1 VNYIKN
7 PKNII
12 IALLIMFVIGSAIFV
27 QKKKTEIET
36 YHRQEIHV
44 LDSIYKYDSVTFAQK
59 YTLLDSVY
67 NVTRRQRDSLYVKD
81 SVNSKTKTVQIRY
94 IYKDSIIEVTVTDH
108 EYVAVTQKT
117 ISSLKDSISN
127 GEKKLTELNTEIAE
141 LKKELTVKKI
151 DTVIVDSTKTVI
163 IDPVDKKFVVYGNVF
178 GKSTQDISLG
188 VGAEVGGEY
197 KILSPMY
204 IGTAIRK
211 DGVSSTDG
219 YNALVK
225 VGVKFEF

>member
-1 VNYIKN
+1 
-7 PKNII
+7 
-12 IALLIMFVIGSAIFV
+12 MFVIGSGIFV

-67 NVTRRQRDSLYVKD
+67 NVTSRQRDSLYVKD

-127 GEKKLTELNTEIAE
+127 GEKKLTELNTEITE

-163 IDPVDKKFVVYGNVF
+163 IEPVDKKFVVYGNVF

>member
-127 GEKKLTELNTEIAE
+127 GEKKLTELNTEITE

-163 IDPVDKKFVVYGNVF
+163 IEPVDKKFVVYGNVF

>member
-1 VNYIKN
+1 MNYIKT
-7 PKNII
+7 PKNMI
-12 IALLIMFVIGSAIFV
+12 IALLIMFVIGSGIFV

-44 LDSIYKYDSVTFAQK
+44 LDSIYKSDSVTFAQK

-117 ISSLKDSISN
+117 ITSLKDSISN
-127 GEKKLTELNTEIAE
+127 GEKKLTELNAEITE
-141 LKKELTVKKI
+141 LKKELAVKKI

-163 IDPVDKKFVVYGNVF
+163 IEPVEKKFVVYGNVF

-204 IGTAIRK
+204 IGAAIRK

>member
-1 VNYIKN
+1 
-7 PKNII
+7 
-12 IALLIMFVIGSAIFV
+12 MFVIGSAIFV

-67 NVTRRQRDSLYVKD
+67 NVTSRQRDSLYVKD

-127 GEKKLTELNTEIAE
+127 GEKKLTELNTEITE

-163 IDPVDKKFVVYGNVF
+163 IEPVDKKFVVYGNVF

>member
-1 VNYIKN
+1 MNYIKD

-12 IALLIMFVIGSAIFV
+12 IALLIMFVIGSGIFV

-36 YHRQEIHV
+36 YHRQEIHT
-44 LDSIYKYDSVTFAQK
+44 LDSTYKSDSVAFMQK
-59 YTLLDSVY
+59 YTSLDSVY
-67 NVTRRQRDSLYVKD
+67 NVTLHQRDSLSVKD

-117 ISSLKDSISN
+117 ITSLKDSISS
-127 GEKKLTELNTEIAE
+127 GEKKLTQLNTEIVQ
-141 LKKELTVKKI
+141 LKKELAVKKV
-151 DTVIVDSTKTVI
+151 DTVTVDSTKTVI
-163 IDPVDKKFVVYGNVF
+163 IEPVEKKFVVYGNVF

-204 IGTAIRK
+204 IGAAIRK